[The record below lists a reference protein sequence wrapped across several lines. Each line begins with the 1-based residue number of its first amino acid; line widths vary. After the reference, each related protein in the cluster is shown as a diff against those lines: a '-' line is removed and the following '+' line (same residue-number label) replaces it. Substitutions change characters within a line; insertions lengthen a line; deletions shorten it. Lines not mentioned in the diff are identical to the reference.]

1 MTIVPDSSFFMVD
14 PCTSPSR
21 CGASSC
27 KNPHY
32 PFYSQEL
39 EAWSLVELMV
49 EKKKNGYGE
58 LKERKWCMEWING
71 GVYELMDEWM
81 IWERR
86 RCIFIEKFGL

>member
-27 KNPHY
+27 KIPHY
-32 PFYSQEL
+32 PL
-39 EAWSLVELMV
+39 KNLVELMV

-58 LKERKWCMEWING
+58 IKERKWYME
-71 GVYELMDEWM
+71 
-81 IWERR
+81 
-86 RCIFIEKFGL
+86 